1 MLRAIPLVGAFVL
14 CALVNNHVVRADEA
28 ADSSK
33 LTATVIIPQEVPSF
47 EGLTLQLT
55 LFEFDPL
62 LADAAAD
69 KFDEIK
75 VKNFAHTQGTPTKK
89 TFVLG
94 EKVNGGKVRANRKYY
109 LVTDIVDADGKR
121 THYGDCTHRKGLC
134 SVLTGEFPKKIEV
147 KLRKL

>member
-1 MLRAIPLVGAFVL
+1 MLRAWLMSWMVLVYAVSGTFAV
-14 CALVNNHVVRADEA
+14 ADEP

-33 LTATVIIPQEVPSF
+33 LTATVIIPKDVPSF
-47 EGLTLQLT
+47 EGLTLQLM
-55 LFEFDPL
+55 LFEFDPR

-75 VKNFAHTQGTPTKK
+75 VIDFAHKEGTETKK

-121 THYGDCTHRKGLC
+121 THYGDCSHRKGLC
-134 SVLTGEFPKKIEV
+134 SVLTGEFPKKVEV